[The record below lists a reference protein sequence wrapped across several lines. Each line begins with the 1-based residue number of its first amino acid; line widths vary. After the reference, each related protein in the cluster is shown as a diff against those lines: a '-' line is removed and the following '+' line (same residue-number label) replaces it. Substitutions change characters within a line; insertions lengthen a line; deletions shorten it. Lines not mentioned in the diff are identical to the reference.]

1 MKNRLLHL
9 LALYTCLFLS
19 IFLFW
24 TRWAFAASD
33 VELDFD
39 PEMFN
44 TQLNIK
50 WALLIEKYLIKYNQQ
65 LADFKE
71 THGIQEDTIIDGS
84 IENIKSLIF
93 DLRKIQTDKVEKE
106 AAEKVMEHTIDTIK
120 NLNKSLKVYLK
131 NKAFQVRE
139 DAKLF
144 QEKLVKIISPFQKKL
159 EKFIQNTEGKINANG
174 VISKEEKRVIR
185 FLEELKNE
193 SIKLKTFRNINFRTK
208 AEIKS
213 YIIGIIINIQKGMS
227 GIKTSL

>member
-9 LALYTCLFLS
+9 LAIYICVFLS
-19 IFLFW
+19 IFFLW
-24 TRWAFAASD
+24 NRWVFAASD

-71 THGIQEDTIIDGS
+71 THAIQEDTIIDGS
-84 IENIKSLIF
+84 IESIKNLIF

-106 AAEKVMEHTIDTIK
+106 DAEKVMEKTIDSIKTI
-120 NLNKSLKVYLK
+120 NKSLKVYLK

-174 VISKEEKRVIR
+174 VVSKEEKRVIR
-185 FLEELKNE
+185 YLDELENE
-193 SIKLKTFRNINFRTK
+193 NIKLKTFRNINFRTK

-213 YIIGIIINIQKGMS
+213 YIIWIIINIQKGMS